1 MLGYGYWQRAFGG
14 DPDIVGR
21 ELRLGGRAYTVVG
34 IAPEAYRGA
43 LRGIQA
49 ELFVPISMYD
59 ELMGVPMLDER
70 DNHNLIGVARLAPG
84 ATLVQAETAVAAVTA
99 SLDSARL
106 DGWRVGDSFSLVPTT
121 DVLVFPSMDP
131 YIRAVA
137 WLLMVV
143 VGLVLL
149 LACTN
154 LASFLLARARDRRRE
169 IAVRLALGASRGALV
184 RQLLTET
191 MLLSLL
197 GGLAGFG
204 LAVWLLGAL
213 EAADFPLPFSLELT
227 LDLSPD
233 RRVLAFTLGISAVA
247 GLLLGLVPALQSARS
262 DVVSTLKQ
270 DTVGGG
276 QPGRLRW
283 RNALVLTQLTVSLV
297 LLVGAGLFLRSFQQL
312 NAIDPGFGREPT
324 GLLSVMVPNTRY
336 TPDEGHRYARRL
348 LDRFQV
354 LPGMLTVGLI
364 TNMPLDIMSNG
375 LDFTVDGH
383 IPPRDQDTYR
393 AERASVDPAFFEA
406 ASIPIVRGRA
416 FRDTDGPDAVAVAI
430 VSEAMAQRF
439 WPDGDAVGRVIRRSD
454 PEAADLRVVG
464 VAANIKI
471 DSLGESPAW
480 HVYLPYTQT
489 ENFLVHFVARTS
501 GDADEAAL
509 ALATAGRALDPEMLV
524 WGTST
529 MARHLTVPRLPAQL
543 GAFVLSVFAVL
554 ALVLA
559 IIGLYGVVS
568 YAVASRTREVGIRMA
583 LGASA
588 PAITRLLAAD
598 GIRLVLV
605 GSVIGLSL
613 SFLVSRLL
621 TDLLVGTPATDLAA
635 FLGAPLVLGA
645 TAVLASYLPAR
656 RASRVSPV
664 TALRAD

>member
-1 MLGYGYWQRAFGG
+1 
-14 DPDIVGR
+14 
-21 ELRLGGRAYTVVG
+21 
-34 IAPEAYRGA
+34 
-43 LRGIQA
+43 
-49 ELFVPISMYD
+49 
-59 ELMGVPMLDER
+59 
-70 DNHNLIGVARLAPG
+70 
-84 ATLVQAETAVAAVTA
+84 
-99 SLDSARL
+99 
-106 DGWRVGDSFSLVPTT
+106 
-121 DVLVFPSMDP
+121 
-131 YIRAVA
+131 
-137 WLLMVV
+137 
-143 VGLVLL
+143 
-149 LACTN
+149 
-154 LASFLLARARDRRRE
+154 
-169 IAVRLALGASRGALV
+169 
-184 RQLLTET
+184 
-191 MLLSLL
+191 
-197 GGLAGFG
+197 
-204 LAVWLLGAL
+204 
-213 EAADFPLPFSLELT
+213 
-227 LDLSPD
+227 
-233 RRVLAFTLGISAVA
+233 
-247 GLLLGLVPALQSARS
+247 
-262 DVVSTLKQ
+262 
-270 DTVGGG
+270 
-276 QPGRLRW
+276 
-283 RNALVLTQLTVSLV
+283 
-297 LLVGAGLFLRSFQQL
+297 
-312 NAIDPGFGREPT
+312 
-324 GLLSVMVPNTRY
+324 
-336 TPDEGHRYARRL
+336 
-348 LDRFQV
+348 
-354 LPGMLTVGLI
+354 MLTVGLI

-383 IPPRDQDTYR
+383 IPPRDQDAYR

-416 FRDTDGPDAVAVAI
+416 FRDTDGPDAVPVAI